1 MRYVMHLIVLCVG
14 LIAIA
19 GRAQDATAEE
29 KGFLDANVGKLIKLD
44 PSPVKGEEL
53 EKVFHAT
60 FYLVKAKLGNSGG
73 TTMLVAARVGDNLSD
88 VSLPG
93 ATTDMPGLKALVKPE
108 FKLKADAD
116 GKAFEA
122 ALDLLYPPDTRYDE
136 KRKAV
141 RHVGTTWTFIRG
153 MFIGDYKGL
162 VVTTDADGTITSI
175 QYSREIK

>member
-1 MRYVMHLIVLCVG
+1 M
-14 LIAIA
+14 
-19 GRAQDATAEE
+19 
-29 KGFLDANVGKLIKLD
+29 
-44 PSPVKGEEL
+44 VK
-53 EKVFHAT
+53 VNI
-60 FYLVKAKLGNSGG
+60 GNSGG
-73 TTMLVAARVGDNLSD
+73 TTMLVVARIDDNLSD

-93 ATTDMPGLKALVKPE
+93 AMADMPALKALVKPD

-141 RHVGTTWTFIRG
+141 RHAGTTWTFIRG

-162 VVTTDADGTITSI
+162 VVTTDADGTIMSI
-175 QYSREIK
+175 RHSREIK

>member
-1 MRYVMHLIVLCVG
+1 MRYGMFLIVLCVG

-19 GRAQDATAEE
+19 GRAQVATPQE
-29 KGFLDANVGKLIKLD
+29 KSFIDANIGKLIKVD
-44 PSPVKGEEL
+44 PTPVKGEEL

-60 FYLVKAKLGNSGG
+60 FYMVKVNVGNSG
-73 TTMLVAARVGDNLSD
+73 TTDMLVAARVADNLSD

-93 ATTDMPGLKALVKPE
+93 GTADMPALLALVKPD
-108 FKLKADAD
+108 FKMKADAD

-141 RHVGTTWTFIRG
+141 RHAGTTWTFIRG

-162 VVTTDADGTITSI
+162 LVTTDAEGTITSI
-175 QYSREIK
+175 RYSREIK